1 MKKKRI
7 GKKSARISTD
17 GTLFKKVNGKNA
29 EWLKNDGFLNDDV
42 PVEKADVGESINLKK
57 TSGVSVAA
65 KNIVKKYRNLAR
77 KKPYGKR
84 PSTVVAKE
92 NNDPNDI
99 IDVEDI
105 GMLRPNKN
113 AQIAAKKIS
122 EIYKN
127 IRNKKT
133 SNDDNI
139 DFTMTDSRPVVDDI
153 DATVTDQG

>member
-1 MKKKRI
+1 M
-7 GKKSARISTD
+7 
-17 GTLFKKVNGKNA
+17 
-29 EWLKNDGFLNDDV
+29 
-42 PVEKADVGESINLKK
+42 
-57 TSGVSVAA
+57 AA

-139 DFTMTDSRPVVDDI
+139 DFTMTDSRPAVDDI